1 MLTVT
6 RVPATYIR
14 LFGAF
19 VLWICVL
26 FQRDFYK
33 PDRHQRVRN
42 TWVTFWLTDPISSF
56 WNVWLWKKNQEILSN
71 RQNFT
76 NLPSNLFPLGHTLCF
91 AFWRING
98 ETRWFGDWGL
108 HKARGD
114 HGDFTFQWLRSY
126 VPAWC
131 LHTTPK
137 ATSITFRWQV
147 WSSPRLTE
155 SCTMPMTPWD
165 TLQDPRT
172 SKHDLHVITL
182 VRLSTVQEPSSH
194 LFLQWHPVL
203 HTH

>member
-1 MLTVT
+1 MVKNAKAVVIHTVVWSWST
-6 RVPATYIR
+6 LKLLPPRAHSVKVTYIR

-42 TWVTFWLTDPISSF
+42 TWVTFWLTEPVSSF
-56 WNVWLWKKNQEILSN
+56 WNVWLWKKDQEILSN
-71 RQNFT
+71 WQKFT

-91 AFWRING
+91 TFWRING
-98 ETRWFGDWGL
+98 ETRWFGGWGL

-114 HGDFTFQWLRSY
+114 HGDFTFQWLSY

-147 WSSPRLTE
+147 WSSPRLTDRILCQWLHE
-155 SCTMPMTPWD
+155 TPCK
-165 TLQDPRT
+165 T
-172 SKHDLHVITL
+172 HVHQSMIFMW
-182 VRLSTVQEPSSH
+182 LS
-194 LFLQWHPVL
+194 W
-203 HTH
+203 